1 MGGVKKWFAIA
12 HLLLN
17 KGVIALVEW
26 SFVVCLFVC
35 FAVCCALPELFALQ
49 NANYAKYLQNAKY
62 VTVSLTLRHRTQRF
76 SNMRDLLIPICVC
89 FFFKL
94 MAHLRVFSCFVARL
108 E

>member
-1 MGGVKKWFAIA
+1 MD
-12 HLLLN
+12 
-17 KGVIALVEW
+17 W

-76 SNMRDLLIPICVC
+76 SNMRDLLIPICVSYLLQSLHTRIIDHRYLTESG
-89 FFFKL
+89 FPHPHGMGKVTNSL
-94 MAHLRVFSCFVARL
+94 TNHLTQ
-108 E
+108 